1 MLKAGSVR
9 IRIITNIKKEKKER
23 TKFWDAVEKG
33 EKIKSRHPELVL
45 TPKTF
50 SKVFSPERIRLIFTI
65 RNEKIHSISGL
76 AKELERPFESVDR
89 DIKYLEGL
97 GLIKLRKKEKA
108 KIPIVERRFNFIL

>member
-50 SKVFSPERIRLIFTI
+50 SKVFSPE
-65 RNEKIHSISGL
+65 KIHSISGL

-108 KIPIVERRFNFIL
+108 KIPIVERRFNF